1 MLGFLGQ
8 LFSWLGVGLPAF
20 LFVITLVV
28 FIHELG
34 HFAVARLFRV
44 RVEAFSI
51 GFGREIFGF
60 TDKKGT
66 RWKVSWLPLGGYVKF
81 LGDADITSRPSRNAL
96 RDVESRRLSDQS
108 FDEGSQPLHVKP
120 VWQRAAVAA
129 AGPVAN
135 FILAIIIF
143 AGVTLVSGKPAA
155 PPVIDSVNA
164 GSAAESAGMKPG
176 DRIVKVGNTVIRDFS
191 ELQRIVSAN
200 AGRQLHITIERA
212 GRQSG
217 IDIVPA
223 TVETTDAAGVKH
235 GFGRLGIRDA
245 TVGVTI
251 GEAIAGGF
259 TQTWLVIAQTGSYL
273 GNIVTGRESPD
284 QLHGILGIGAVSDQA
299 ARIGFLA
306 LLSLAGLMSVSIGLV
321 NLLPIPVLDGGHL
334 LYYACE
340 AVLGRPLG
348 ERAQE
353 VGFRLGL
360 AFVLCLMLLATFNDL
375 VRLNLF

>member
-1 MLGFLGQ
+1 VRETEGQ
-8 LFSWLGVGLPAF
+8 
-20 LFVITLVV
+20 
-28 FIHELG
+28 
-34 HFAVARLFRV
+34 R
-44 RVEAFSI
+44 
-51 GFGREIFGF
+51 
-60 TDKKGT
+60 
-66 RWKVSWLPLGGYVKF
+66 Y
-81 LGDADITSRPSRNAL
+81 AD
-96 RDVESRRLSDQS
+96 
-108 FDEGSQPLHVKP
+108 GSEPLHVKP
-120 VWQRAAVAA
+120 VWQRAAVAS
-129 AGPVAN
+129 AGPIAN

-143 AGVTLVSGKPAA
+143 ASVSLAAGKPAA
-155 PPVIDSVNA
+155 PPVIEAVNS
-164 GSAAESAGMKPG
+164 GSAAAMAGMQAG
-176 DRIVKVGNTVIRDFS
+176 DRILKVGDSAIRDFS
-191 ELQRIVSAN
+191 QLQRIVSAN
-200 AGRQLHITIERA
+200 AGHPLHITVERA
-212 GRQSG
+212 GRQMA
-217 IDIVPA
+217 IDVVPSA
-223 TVETTDAAGVKH
+223 VETTDATGAKRS
-235 GFGRLGIRDA
+235 FGRLGIRDA
-245 TVGVTI
+245 TVSVSI
-251 GEAIAGGF
+251 PEAITGGF
-259 TQTWLVIAQTGSYL
+259 GQTWLVIAQTGSYV